1 MKKYLL
7 FGALVFSLSTPV
19 FAQEQGNDYKAAVT
33 TIIDKMEAE
42 PNNPKAVKSL
52 IKQYL
57 KAFKKDEKALLALGN
72 AYLSQRNYPEAK
84 KVASLII
91 NNKKLNGTCG
101 YLLLGDIIMVRG
113 NEKKSYKT
121 IFKSFQEG

>member
-72 AYLSQRNYPEAK
+72 AYLSQRK
-84 KVASLII
+84 RTKDKI
-91 NNKKLNGTCG
+91 NN
-101 YLLLGDIIMVRG
+101 
-113 NEKKSYKT
+113 
-121 IFKSFQEG
+121 